1 MASQPKIESTMENVP
16 EFSHEFVTRMRRSE
30 EVRLYPSVRQTQ
42 AIPKFLSAR
51 YFKKGELSLDDFVD
65 AAVFTTHPPD
75 QKIAREIAE
84 DILLGREKPK
94 PVAAKVKKE
103 QPKAT
108 APNASHIQSVIDQII
123 AEQELAAKIQ
133 QDKVEE
139 GYAYLQELREKQ
151 NKQLHSAAM
160 DYLNEGDV
168 VLQGISSDSELK
180 QKASDEL
187 MQGTGNLS
195 HKDILNAEALDS
207 LDRVCDSSFE
217 AEQIA
222 ARALRGDTDV
232 EDRFSSLADRDPSSA
247 AQSLRLMEELQRISQ
262 DMLKGMDKEL
272 QMRLKNLDEVAEYSS
287 KLERS
292 PDSLQQH
299 VKSAHQEYSLSDAM
313 EMASSIESATVDR
326 VGDDIMKS
334 YADSYEQG
342 ARDKV
347 DLRQLA
353 ENHRNTSSWN
363 NLVDKVTDDIVSNAD
378 TRSAPSEFLKQK
390 IKEMMNLKSNITSP
404 QCGYKWQK
412 RMQKLADEVMGRSP
426 DRTHLRQSVRQCS
439 SMGAPASQ
447 EAVTEAGRRVG
458 MSDTEIQELLNPSFE
473 VIRKLIQAGV
483 ADFNRLDSLV
493 SQASL
498 SHEQLRTLADMAHER
513 GNQNALG
520 AIGHHNLQAAM
531 GQSGRGMH
539 GVNQER
545 AKSVFGGLMGGPASN
560 VIRIWYSYRDE
571 LPPELR
577 RRLKK
582 IASQLLIDLG
592 LRYSRQTMGSSMLG
606 GIQESTTVRPFRI
619 GDDIDLIDL
628 EETIDYLLSSGNTN
642 FGFVSPEDFLI
653 TETYQGHRAFYWALD
668 KSGSMDSPEKLGML
682 SISVMAGLYGVQ
694 KDDFGVV
701 LFDNET
707 HIVKEIADKS
717 VSVKKVAADLLEVR
731 ASGGTGG
738 RQSMELALRNFEDTR
753 AKEKVF
759 IFSTDAYLSDQSIC
773 EDLASKFKQQG
784 IEMIILVP
792 PSSYDSRA
800 AEKLAEKSHGAVLD
814 IASIEELPE
823 RLLKLTNY

>member
-1 MASQPKIESTMENVP
+1 MANQPRIESTMENVP
-16 EFSHEFVTRMRRSE
+16 GFSHEFVTRMRRSE
-30 EVRLYPSVRQTQ
+30 EVRFYPSVRQTQ

-51 YFKKGELSLDDFVD
+51 YFKQGGLSLDDFVD

-75 QKIAREIAE
+75 QKIARKIAE
-84 DILLGREKPK
+84 DILLGRERQKMPPP
-94 PVAAKVKKE
+94 PVKEVKK
-103 QPKAT
+103 P
-108 APNASHIQSVIDQII
+108 ASGNNTHIQSIIDQII

-133 QDKVEE
+133 QDKVEA
-139 GYAYLQELREKQ
+139 GYAYLQELRKKMD
-151 NKQLHSAAM
+151 KQLHSAAM

-180 QKASDEL
+180 EKASDEL
-187 MQGTGNLS
+187 IQGTGNLS
-195 HKDILNAEALDS
+195 HKDLLNAATLNS
-207 LDRVCDSSFE
+207 LERICDSSFE

-222 ARALRGDTDV
+222 ARALRGDSDV
-232 EDRFSSLADRDPSSA
+232 AERFSALADRDPSSA
-247 AQSLRLMEELQRISQ
+247 AQSLKLMEDLERLSD
-262 DMLKGMDKEL
+262 DMLKAMDKEL
-272 QMRLKNLDEVAEYSS
+272 QKSLKNLDEAAEYASR
-287 KLERS
+287 LERT
-292 PDSLQQH
+292 PGSLDQH
-299 VKSAHQEYSLSDAM
+299 VKSAYRNYSLSDAM
-313 EMASSIESATVDR
+313 EMGSSIESATGER
-326 VGDDIMKS
+326 VSDNVMKS
-334 YADSYEQG
+334 YADFYEQG

-347 DLRQLA
+347 DFRQLA
-353 ENHRNTSSWN
+353 ENHRSTSSWN
-363 NLVDKVTDDIVSNAD
+363 DLVDRVTDDILTDAD
-378 TRSAPSEFLKQK
+378 TRSAPSDFLKQK
-390 IKEMMNLKSNITSP
+390 IKEMMNLKKGISDA
-404 QCGYKWQK
+404 QCRNKWQES
-412 RMQKLADEVMGRSP
+412 MQELADGVMGRSP
-426 DRTHLRQSVRQCS
+426 DRTHLRQSVQQCS
-439 SMGAPASQ
+439 SMGAPASEQ
-447 EAVTEAGRRVG
+447 AVTKAGRRVG

-473 VIRKLIQAGV
+473 VIKKLIQAGV
-483 ADFNRLDSLV
+483 SDFDRLHTLV
-493 SQASL
+493 SQAGL
-498 SHEQLRTLADMAHER
+498 SHQQLRILADMAHER
-513 GNQNALG
+513 DNQSALG
-520 AIGHHNLQAAM
+520 AIGHHDLRAAM

-539 GVNQER
+539 GVDQKR
-545 AKSVFGGLMGGPASN
+545 ANSVFGGLMGGPASN

-577 RRLKK
+577 QRLKK

-628 EETIDYLLSSGNTN
+628 EETIDHLLSSGNTN
-642 FGFVSPEDFLI
+642 FNFVDPEDFLI

-668 KSGSMDSPEKLGML
+668 KSGSMHSPEKLGML

-701 LFDNET
+701 LFDSHT
-707 HIVKEIADKS
+707 HVVKEIADKS
-717 VSVKKVAADLLEVR
+717 VSVEKVAADLLEVR

-738 RQSMELALRNFEDTR
+738 RQSMNLALRNFEDTR
-753 AKEKVF
+753 AKEKIF

-773 EDLASKFKQQG
+773 EELATKFKQQG

-792 PSSYDSRA
+792 RSSYNSQA